1 MVFEIEM
8 VFFDLGFIIYDIIR
22 VVNLVVIILLLFLL
36 VFEVIDVNF
45 VLINFFSIV
54 LMMVSFFLV
63 LKLW

>member
-8 VFFDLGFIIYDIIR
+8 VFFDLGFIIYDIIK

-36 VFEVIDVNF
+36 VLEVIDVNF